1 MSVRLPPLDELALN
15 WWRIEPL
22 LRRATQITG
31 CYEPIDVL
39 QLAMLGRVGIWLAG
53 DTQQL
58 PGADRAGIWL
68 AGDIDAVIVT
78 EVKEYPRRRVLE
90 MMFCGGDNM
99 ASWLEEAIKTMDEHA
114 KSTGCSHIACIGRPG
129 WERAWRGRR
138 TGDVVMVRELKDH
151 ADG

>member
-39 QLAMLGRVGIWLAG
+39 QLAMAGRVGVWLAG
-53 DTQQL
+53 NT
-58 PGADRAGIWL
+58 GADRAGIWL

-99 ASWLEEAIKTMDEHA
+99 ASWLEEAIEVFDAHA
-114 KSTGCSHIACIGRPG
+114 KTCGCSHIACIGRPG

-138 TGDVVMVRELKDH
+138 TGDVVMVRELEGKS
-151 ADG
+151 DG

>member
-39 QLAMLGRVGIWLAG
+39 QLAMLGRVGV
-53 DTQQL
+53 
-58 PGADRAGIWL
+58 WL

-99 ASWLEEAIKTMDEHA
+99 SSWLEEAIAVMDEHA
-114 KSTGCSHIACIGRPG
+114 RQQGCSHIACIGRPG
-129 WERAWRGRR
+129 WERAWRGQR
-138 TGDVVMVRELKDH
+138 TGDVVMVREIK
-151 ADG
+151 GNGNG

>member
-1 MSVRLPPLDELALN
+1 LSVRLPPLDELALN

-39 QLAMLGRVGIWLAG
+39 QLAMAG
-53 DTQQL
+53 
-58 PGADRAGIWL
+58 RAGIWL

-78 EVKEYPRRRVLE
+78 EVKAYPRRKVLE

-99 ASWLEEAIKTMDEHA
+99 ASWLEEAIAVMDQHA
-114 KSTGCSHIACIGRPG
+114 TKTGCSHIACIGRPG
-129 WERAWRGRR
+129 WERTWRGRR
-138 TGDVVMVRELKDH
+138 TGDVVMVREIKGH

>member
-39 QLAMLGRVGIWLAG
+39 QLAMLGRVGIWLC
-53 DTQQL
+53 
-58 PGADRAGIWL
+58 
-68 AGDIDAVIVT
+68 GDIDAVIVT
-78 EVKEYPRRRVLE
+78 EAKEYPRRRVLE

-99 ASWLEEAIKTMDEHA
+99 ADWLEEAIAVMDEHA
-114 KSTGCSHIACIGRPG
+114 KRIGCGHIACIGRPG

-138 TGDVVMVRELKDH
+138 TGDVVMVRELEDN